1 MIPFI
6 HLLFLTNQEFTITL
20 YPPINITRIYKMDKY
35 EKVFELAKRRGFL
48 WNSFELYGGSR
59 GFYDYGPLGSTL
71 KRRIEQT
78 WREFY
83 VIQEGHM
90 EIECPTIGIED
101 VFVASGHVG
110 GFSDPLCEC
119 KKCGEAF
126 RADHLVENV
135 MSAAGTL
142 SAEQLTQVIKEKG
155 ITCPECGGEF
165 NDAYEFNLMFK
176 TTIGPGTGRQGYLRP
191 ETAQGMF
198 VDFQRLSRFY
208 RDKLP
213 FGAVQIGKSYR
224 NEIAPRQGVI
234 RLREFTQA
242 ECEIFVDPR
251 NKKHPNFERFADREL
266 MLYSQEAQQKGESF
280 RMTVREAVKA
290 GVIAHEVLGY
300 NIALTNEFLTKVGI
314 NPTKL
319 RFRQH
324 LKDEMAHYAI
334 DCWDAEIETERFGW
348 VEIVGIADRTD
359 YDLKAHARVSK
370 TELYVYVEYDEPKMV
385 TRFVVKPNMGKLGP
399 LFKGKAKAV
408 ADALKQLSEAELSL
422 SKDQIKFTV
431 EGEELTVSSDV
442 VDFAEETVKVSG
454 ENVIPH
460 VIEPSYGIDRIF
472 YGVMEHAFDEE
483 NVAQKAA
490 ESGLKGAGEAEGPE
504 DAGKEPGE
512 AKGESE
518 GEGEEEAR
526 LVMHFSSAVAPV
538 QVAVL
543 PLLTR
548 KELADPAKKIIAKL
562 REKSLLVNY
571 DDSGTIGRRYRRNDE
586 IGTPYSVTV
595 DYDTLEDGTV
605 TIRDRDAMRQVR
617 TPIEG
622 IENVLYELIYRGRSF
637 ESAGKPFNF

>member
-1 MIPFI
+1 
-6 HLLFLTNQEFTITL
+6 
-20 YPPINITRIYKMDKY
+20 MDKY

-83 VIQEGHM
+83 VIQEGFM
-90 EIECPTIGIED
+90 EIECPTIGLEE
-101 VFVASGHVG
+101 VFIASGHVG

-119 KKCGEAF
+119 MNCKEAF

-135 MSAAGTL
+135 MDAPGTL
-142 SAEQLTQVIKEKG
+142 SAEDLTKVIRENE
-155 ITCPECGGEF
+155 IRCPECGGEF
-165 NDAYEFNLMFK
+165 RDAHEFNLMFK

-198 VDFQRLSRFY
+198 VDFQRLSKFY

-280 RMTVREAVKA
+280 RMTVQEAVKA
-290 GVIAHEVLGY
+290 GIIAHEILGY

-314 NPTKL
+314 DPTRL

-324 LKDEMAHYAI
+324 LTDEMAHYAI
-334 DCWDAEIETERFGW
+334 DCWDAEIETDRFGW

-385 TRFVVKPNMGKLGP
+385 TRFVVNPNMGKLGP
-399 LFKGKAKAV
+399 IFKGKAKAV
-408 ADALKQLSEAELSL
+408 ADALKQLSEEELSK
-422 SKDQIKFTV
+422 SEIKVTV
-431 EGEELTVSSDV
+431 GGEELTVSSDA

-472 YGVMEHAFDEE
+472 YGVMEHAYDEE
-483 NVAQKAA
+483 NVAQKAVK
-490 ESGLKGAGEAEGPE
+490 SGLKGTEGAGKESEAKDSKTSKDEGEAEG
-504 DAGKEPGE
+504 
-512 AKGESE
+512 
-518 GEGEEEAR
+518 EEETR
-526 LVMHFSSAVAPV
+526 LVMHLASAIAPV

-548 KELADPAKKIIAKL
+548 KELADPAKDIILKL
-562 REKSLLVNY
+562 REKTLLVNY

-586 IGTPYSVTV
+586 IGTPYCVTV
-595 DYDTLEDGTV
+595 DYDTLKDGTV
-605 TIRDRDAMRQVR
+605 TIRDRDSMRQVR
-617 TPIEG
+617 APIKG
-622 IENVLYELIYRGRSF
+622 IENVLYELIYRGRTF
-637 ESAGKPFNF
+637 ESAGNPFNF

>member
-1 MIPFI
+1 
-6 HLLFLTNQEFTITL
+6 
-20 YPPINITRIYKMDKY
+20 MDKY

-71 KRRIEQT
+71 KRRIEQI

-90 EIECPTIGIED
+90 EIECPTIGIEE

-119 KKCGEAF
+119 MNCKEAF
-126 RADHLVENV
+126 RADHLVEDV
-135 MSAAGTL
+135 TDAAGTL
-142 SAEQLTQVIKEKG
+142 SAEELTKVIREKD
-155 ITCPECGGEF
+155 IKCPECGGEF
-165 NDAYEFNLMFK
+165 GDAYEFNLMFK

-242 ECEIFVDPR
+242 ECELFVDPR

-266 MLYSQEAQQKGESF
+266 ILYSQKAQQEGKPV
-280 RMTVREAVKA
+280 RMTVREAVET
-290 GVIAHEVLGY
+290 GVIAHEILGY
-300 NIALTNEFLTKVGI
+300 NIALTNEFLTKVGMD
-314 NPTKL
+314 PSRL

-324 LKDEMAHYAI
+324 LTDEMAHYAI
-334 DCWDAEIETERFGW
+334 DCWDAEIETDRFGW

-370 TELYVYVEYDEPKMV
+370 TDLYVYVEYDEPKMV
-385 TRFVVKPNMGKLGP
+385 TRFAVKPNMGKLGP

-408 ADALKQLSEAELSL
+408 ADALKQLSEEEL
-422 SKDQIKFTV
+422 SKDQIKV
-431 EGEELTVSSDV
+431 IVDGEELTVSSDV
-442 VDFAEETVKVSG
+442 VDFAKETIKVSG
-454 ENVIPH
+454 ENIIPH

-483 NVAQKAA
+483 NVAQKVA
-490 ESGLKGAGEAEGPE
+490 ESGLKGAEGTKSTE
-504 DAGKEPGE
+504 SLEEVEKGLEE
-512 AKGESE
+512 TKGE
-518 GEGEEEAR
+518 GESEEEAR

-548 KELADPAKKIIAKL
+548 KELTDPAKQIVASL
-562 REKSLLVNY
+562 REKNLLVNY

-595 DYDTLEDGTV
+595 DYDTLQDGTV
-605 TIRDRDAMRQVR
+605 TIRDRDSMRQIR
-617 TPIEG
+617 APISG
-622 IENVLYELIYRGRSF
+622 IENVLYDLIYRGRNF

>member
-1 MIPFI
+1 
-6 HLLFLTNQEFTITL
+6 
-20 YPPINITRIYKMDKY
+20 MDKY

-83 VIQEGHM
+83 VIQEGFM
-90 EIECPTIGIED
+90 EIECPTIGLEE
-101 VFVASGHVG
+101 VFIASGHVG

-119 KKCGEAF
+119 MNCKEAF

-135 MSAAGTL
+135 IDAAGTL
-142 SAEQLTQVIKEKG
+142 SAEDLTKVIRENE
-155 ITCPECGGEF
+155 IRCPECGGEF
-165 NDAYEFNLMFK
+165 RDAYEFNLMFK

-198 VDFQRLSRFY
+198 VDFQRLSKFY

-280 RMTVREAVKA
+280 RMTVQEAVKA
-290 GVIAHEVLGY
+290 GIIAHEILGY

-314 NPTKL
+314 DPTRL

-324 LKDEMAHYAI
+324 LTDEMAHYAI
-334 DCWDAEIETERFGW
+334 DCWDAEIETDRFGW

-385 TRFVVKPNMGKLGP
+385 TRFVVNPNMGKLGP
-399 LFKGKAKAV
+399 IFKGKAKAV
-408 ADALKQLSEAELSL
+408 SDALKQLSEEELSK
-422 SKDQIKFTV
+422 SEIKVTV
-431 EGEELTVSSDV
+431 GGEELTVSSDA

-472 YGVMEHAFDEE
+472 YGVMEHAYDEE

-490 ESGLKGAGEAEGPE
+490 KSGLKGTEEAGKEAEPKDSKTSKDEGEAEG
-504 DAGKEPGE
+504 
-512 AKGESE
+512 
-518 GEGEEEAR
+518 EEETR
-526 LVMHFSSAVAPV
+526 LVMHLASAIAPV

-548 KELADPAKKIIAKL
+548 KELADPAKDIILKL
-562 REKSLLVNY
+562 REKTLLVNY

-586 IGTPYSVTV
+586 IGTPYCVTV
-595 DYDTLEDGTV
+595 DYDTLKDGTV
-605 TIRDRDAMRQVR
+605 TIRDRDSMRQVR
-617 TPIEG
+617 APIKG
-622 IENVLYELIYRGRSF
+622 IENVLYELIYRGRTF
-637 ESAGKPFNF
+637 ESAGNPFNF

>member
-1 MIPFI
+1 
-6 HLLFLTNQEFTITL
+6 
-20 YPPINITRIYKMDKY
+20 MDKY

-71 KRRIEQT
+71 KRRIEQI

-83 VIQEGHM
+83 VIQEGFM
-90 EIECPTIGIED
+90 EIECPTIGIEE
-101 VFVASGHVG
+101 VFIASGHVG

-119 KKCGEAF
+119 VNCNEAF

-135 MSAAGTL
+135 MNAAGTL
-142 SAEQLTQVIKEKG
+142 SAEDLTKVIRKYE
-155 ITCPECGGEF
+155 IRCPECGGEF
-165 NDAYEFNLMFK
+165 GDAYEFNLMFK

-251 NKKHPNFERFADREL
+251 NKKHPNFERFAGKEL
-266 MLYSQEAQQKGESF
+266 VLYSQEAQEKGESF

-300 NIALTNEFLTKVGI
+300 NIALTHEFLTKIGI
-314 NPTKL
+314 SPSKL

-324 LKDEMAHYAI
+324 LKNEMAHYAI
-334 DCWDAEIETERFGW
+334 DCWDAEIETDRFGW
-348 VEIVGIADRTD
+348 VEMVGIADRTD
-359 YDLKAHARVSK
+359 YALKAHARVSK

-385 TRFVVKPNMGKLGP
+385 TRFAIKPNMGKLGP
-399 LFKGKAKAV
+399 VFKGKAKAV
-408 ADALKQLSEAELSL
+408 ADALRQLSEEEL
-422 SKDQIKFTV
+422 SKDEITITV
-431 EGEELTVSSDV
+431 DGEELTVSPEMVS
-442 VDFAEETVKVSG
+442 FAEETIKVSG

-490 ESGLKGAGEAEGPE
+490 ESGLKGTEVTE
-504 DAGKEPGE
+504 K
-512 AKGESE
+512 ESE
-518 GEGEEEAR
+518 EVKGDSDAEGEEEAR
-526 LVMHFSSAVAPV
+526 LVMHFSSSVAPV
-538 QVAVL
+538 QVAIL

-548 KELADPAKKIIAKL
+548 KELADPAKEIVAKL
-562 REKSLLVNY
+562 REKTLLVNY

-586 IGTPYSVTV
+586 IGTPYSITV
-595 DYDTLEDGTV
+595 DYDTLDDGTV
-605 TIRDRDAMRQVR
+605 TIRDRDSMRQVR
-617 TPIEG
+617 APIEG
-622 IENVLYELIYRGRSF
+622 IENVLYKLIYSGISF

>member
-1 MIPFI
+1 
-6 HLLFLTNQEFTITL
+6 
-20 YPPINITRIYKMDKY
+20 MDKY

-83 VIQEGHM
+83 VIQEGFM
-90 EIECPTIGIED
+90 EIECPTIGLEE
-101 VFVASGHVG
+101 VFIASGHVG

-119 KKCGEAF
+119 MNCKEAF

-135 MSAAGTL
+135 MDAPGTL
-142 SAEQLTQVIKEKG
+142 SAEDLTKVIRENE
-155 ITCPECGGEF
+155 IRCPECGGEF
-165 NDAYEFNLMFK
+165 REAYEFNLMFK

-198 VDFQRLSRFY
+198 VDFQRLSKFY

-280 RMTVREAVKA
+280 RMTVQEAVKA
-290 GVIAHEVLGY
+290 GIIAHEILGY

-314 NPTKL
+314 DPARL

-324 LKDEMAHYAI
+324 LTDEMAHYAI
-334 DCWDAEIETERFGW
+334 DCWDAEIETDRFGW

-385 TRFVVKPNMGKLGP
+385 TRFVVNPNMGKLGP
-399 LFKGKAKAV
+399 IFKGKAKAV
-408 ADALKQLSEAELSL
+408 ADALKQLSEEELSK
-422 SKDQIKFTV
+422 SEIKVTV
-431 EGEELTVSSDV
+431 GGEELTVSSDA

-472 YGVMEHAFDEE
+472 YGVMEHAYDEE

-490 ESGLKGAGEAEGPE
+490 KSGLKGAEE
-504 DAGKEPGE
+504 AGKESE
-512 AKGESE
+512 AKDSKTSKDEGESE
-518 GEGEEEAR
+518 GEEETR
-526 LVMHFSSAVAPV
+526 LVMHLASAIAPV

-548 KELADPAKKIIAKL
+548 KELADPAKDIILKL
-562 REKSLLVNY
+562 REKTLLVNY

-586 IGTPYSVTV
+586 IGTPYCVTV
-595 DYDTLEDGTV
+595 DYDTLKDGTV
-605 TIRDRDAMRQVR
+605 TIRDRDSMRQVR
-617 TPIEG
+617 APIKG
-622 IENVLYELIYRGRSF
+622 IENVLYELIYRGRTF
-637 ESAGKPFNF
+637 ESAGNPFNF

>member
-1 MIPFI
+1 
-6 HLLFLTNQEFTITL
+6 
-20 YPPINITRIYKMDKY
+20 MDKY

-59 GFYDYGPLGSTL
+59 GFYDYGPLGSAL
-71 KRRIEQT
+71 KRRIEQI

-83 VIQEGHM
+83 VIQEGFM
-90 EIECPTIGIED
+90 EIECPTIGIEE
-101 VFVASGHVG
+101 VFIASGHVG

-119 KKCGEAF
+119 MNCKEAF
-126 RADHLVENV
+126 RADHLVEDV
-135 MSAAGTL
+135 TDAAGTL
-142 SAEQLTQVIKEKG
+142 SAEDLTKVIREKG

-165 NDAYEFNLMFK
+165 GEAYEFNLMFK
-176 TTIGPGTGRQGYLRP
+176 TTIGPGTGRQGFLRP

-251 NKKHPNFERFADREL
+251 NKKHPNFERFADKEL
-266 MLYSQEAQQKGESF
+266 VLYSQKGQVKGESF
-280 RMTVREAVKA
+280 RMTVRDAVKT

-314 NPTKL
+314 DPAKL

-324 LKDEMAHYAI
+324 LTDEMAHYAV
-334 DCWDAEIETERFGW
+334 DCWDAEIETDRFGW
-348 VEIVGIADRTD
+348 VEIVGIADRAD

-370 TELYVYVEYDEPKMV
+370 TELYVYVEYEEPKMV
-385 TRFVVKPNMGKLGP
+385 TRFTVKPNMGKLGP
-399 LFKGKAKAV
+399 VFKGKAKAV
-408 ADALKQLSEAELSL
+408 ADALRQLSEEEL
-422 SKDQIKFTV
+422 SKDEIKVTV
-431 EGEELTVSSDV
+431 DGEELTVSSDA

-472 YGVMEHAFDEE
+472 YGIMEHAYDDE

-490 ESGLKGAGEAEGPE
+490 ESGLKGTEE
-504 DAGKEPGE
+504 AGKESE
-512 AKGESE
+512 A
-518 GEGEEEAR
+518 EGEEETR
-526 LVMHFSSAVAPV
+526 LVMHFASGVAPI

-548 KELADPAKKIIAKL
+548 EELADPAKDIIARL
-562 REKSLLVNY
+562 REKNLLVNY

-586 IGTPYSVTV
+586 IGTPYCVTV

-605 TIRDRDAMRQVR
+605 TIRDRDSMRQIR
-617 TPIEG
+617 APITG
-622 IENVLYELIYRGRSF
+622 IENVLYELIYKDRAF

>member
-1 MIPFI
+1 
-6 HLLFLTNQEFTITL
+6 
-20 YPPINITRIYKMDKY
+20 MDKY

-83 VIQEGHM
+83 VIQEGFM
-90 EIECPTIGIED
+90 EIECPTIGLEE
-101 VFVASGHVG
+101 VFIASGHVG

-119 KKCGEAF
+119 MNCKEAF

-135 MSAAGTL
+135 MDTPGTL
-142 SAEQLTQVIKEKG
+142 SAEDLTKVIRENE
-155 ITCPECGGEF
+155 IRCPECGGEF
-165 NDAYEFNLMFK
+165 REAYEFNLMFK

-198 VDFQRLSRFY
+198 VDFQRLSKFY

-280 RMTVREAVKA
+280 RMTVQEAVKA
-290 GVIAHEVLGY
+290 GIIAHEILGY

-314 NPTKL
+314 DPARL

-324 LKDEMAHYAI
+324 LTDEMAHYAI
-334 DCWDAEIETERFGW
+334 DCWDAEIETDRFGW

-385 TRFVVKPNMGKLGP
+385 TRFAVNPNMGKLGP
-399 LFKGKAKAV
+399 IFKGKAKAV
-408 ADALKQLSEAELSL
+408 ADALKQLSEEELSK
-422 SKDQIKFTV
+422 SEIKVTV
-431 EGEELTVSSDV
+431 GGEELTVSSDA

-472 YGVMEHAFDEE
+472 YGVMEHAYDEE

-490 ESGLKGAGEAEGPE
+490 KSGLKGAEEAGKESEAKDSKTSKDEGEAEG
-504 DAGKEPGE
+504 
-512 AKGESE
+512 
-518 GEGEEEAR
+518 EEETR
-526 LVMHFSSAVAPV
+526 LVMHLASAIAPV

-548 KELADPAKKIIAKL
+548 KELADPAKDIILKL
-562 REKSLLVNY
+562 REKTLLVNY

-586 IGTPYSVTV
+586 IGTPYCVTV
-595 DYDTLEDGTV
+595 DYDTLKDGTV
-605 TIRDRDAMRQVR
+605 TIRDRDSMRQVR
-617 TPIEG
+617 APIKG
-622 IENVLYELIYRGRSF
+622 IENVLYELIYRGRTF
-637 ESAGKPFNF
+637 ESAGNPFNF

>member
-1 MIPFI
+1 
-6 HLLFLTNQEFTITL
+6 
-20 YPPINITRIYKMDKY
+20 MDKY

-83 VIQEGHM
+83 VIQEGFM

-101 VFVASGHVG
+101 VFIASGHVG

-119 KKCGEAF
+119 MNCNEAF
-126 RADHLVENV
+126 RADHLVEHV

-142 SAEQLTQVIKEKG
+142 SAEDLTRVIKENEVK
-155 ITCPECGGEF
+155 CPKCGGDFGE
-165 NDAYEFNLMFK
+165 AYEFNLMFK

-224 NEIAPRQGVI
+224 NEIAPRQCVI

-251 NKKHPNFERFADREL
+251 NKKHPNFERFADKEL
-266 MLYSQEAQQKGESF
+266 ILYSQEAQKKGESF

-290 GVIAHEVLGY
+290 GVIAHEFLGY

-314 NPTKL
+314 NPAKL

-334 DCWDAEIETERFGW
+334 DCWDAEIETDRFGW
-348 VEIVGIADRTD
+348 VEMVGIADRTD

-370 TELYVYVEYDEPKMV
+370 TELYVYVEYDEPRMI
-385 TRFVVKPNMGKLGP
+385 TRFAINPNMGKLGP
-399 LFKGKAKAV
+399 AFKGKARAV
-408 ADALKQLSEAELSL
+408 SDALKQLSEKELS
-422 SKDQIKFTV
+422 KGEIKVTV
-431 EGEELTVSSDV
+431 DGEELTISPDMVS
-442 VDFAEETVKVSG
+442 FAEEAVKVSG

-483 NVAQKAA
+483 NVAQKATEA
-490 ESGLKGAGEAEGPE
+490 GFKGAEE
-504 DAGKEPGE
+504 AGKESE
-512 AKGESE
+512 AVKDENE
-518 GEGEEEAR
+518 AEGEEEAR

-548 KELADPAKKIIAKL
+548 KELSDPAKEIVVKL
-562 REKSLLVNY
+562 RKKTLLVNY

-605 TIRDRDAMRQVR
+605 TIRDRDSMRQVR
-617 TPIEG
+617 IPIKE
-622 IENVLYELIYRGRSF
+622 IENVLYELIYRGSVF

>member
-1 MIPFI
+1 
-6 HLLFLTNQEFTITL
+6 
-20 YPPINITRIYKMDKY
+20 MDKY

-59 GFYDYGPLGSTL
+59 GFYDYGPLGSAL
-71 KRRIEQT
+71 KRRIEQI

-83 VIQEGHM
+83 VIQEGFM
-90 EIECPTIGIED
+90 EIECPTIGIEE
-101 VFVASGHVG
+101 VFIASGHVG

-119 KKCGEAF
+119 MNCKEAF
-126 RADHLVENV
+126 RADHLVEDV
-135 MSAAGTL
+135 TDAAGTL
-142 SAEQLTQVIKEKG
+142 SAEDLTKVIREKG

-165 NDAYEFNLMFK
+165 GEAYEFNLMFK
-176 TTIGPGTGRQGYLRP
+176 TTIGPGTGRQGFLRP

-251 NKKHPNFERFADREL
+251 NKKHPNFERFADKEL
-266 MLYSQEAQQKGESF
+266 VLYSQKGQVKGESF
-280 RMTVREAVKA
+280 RMTVRDAVKT

-314 NPTKL
+314 DPAKL

-324 LKDEMAHYAI
+324 LTDEMAHYAV
-334 DCWDAEIETERFGW
+334 DCWDAEIETDRFGW
-348 VEIVGIADRTD
+348 VEIVGIADRAD

-370 TELYVYVEYDEPKMV
+370 TELYVYVEYEEPKMV
-385 TRFVVKPNMGKLGP
+385 TRFTVKPNMGKLGP
-399 LFKGKAKAV
+399 VFKGKAKAV
-408 ADALKQLSEAELSL
+408 ADALRQLSEEEL
-422 SKDQIKFTV
+422 SKDEIKVTV
-431 EGEELTVSSDV
+431 DGEELTVSSDA

-472 YGVMEHAFDEE
+472 YGIMEHAYDDE

-490 ESGLKGAGEAEGPE
+490 ESGLKGTEE
-504 DAGKEPGE
+504 AGKESE
-512 AKGESE
+512 A
-518 GEGEEEAR
+518 EGEEETR
-526 LVMHFSSAVAPV
+526 LVMHFASGVAPI

-548 KELADPAKKIIAKL
+548 EELADPAKDIIARL
-562 REKSLLVNY
+562 REKNLLVNY

-586 IGTPYSVTV
+586 IGTPYCVTV
-595 DYDTLEDGTV
+595 DYDTLGDGTV
-605 TIRDRDAMRQVR
+605 TIRDRDSMRQIR
-617 TPIEG
+617 APITG
-622 IENVLYELIYRGRSF
+622 IENVLYELIYKDRAF

>member
-1 MIPFI
+1 
-6 HLLFLTNQEFTITL
+6 
-20 YPPINITRIYKMDKY
+20 MDKY

-83 VIQEGHM
+83 VIQEGFM
-90 EIECPTIGIED
+90 EIECPTIGLEE
-101 VFVASGHVG
+101 VFIASGHVG

-119 KKCGEAF
+119 MNCKEAF

-135 MSAAGTL
+135 MDAPGTL
-142 SAEQLTQVIKEKG
+142 SAEDLTKVIRENE
-155 ITCPECGGEF
+155 IRCPECGGEF
-165 NDAYEFNLMFK
+165 REAYEFNLMFK

-198 VDFQRLSRFY
+198 VDFQRLSKFY

-280 RMTVREAVKA
+280 RMTVQEAVKA
-290 GVIAHEVLGY
+290 GIIAHEILGY

-314 NPTKL
+314 DPARL

-324 LKDEMAHYAI
+324 LTDEMAHYAI
-334 DCWDAEIETERFGW
+334 DCWDAEIETDRFGW

-385 TRFVVKPNMGKLGP
+385 TRFVVNPNMGKLGP
-399 LFKGKAKAV
+399 IFKGKAKAV
-408 ADALKQLSEAELSL
+408 ADALKQLSEEELSK
-422 SKDQIKFTV
+422 SEIKVTV
-431 EGEELTVSSDV
+431 GGEELTVSSDA

-472 YGVMEHAFDEE
+472 YGVMEHAYDEE

-490 ESGLKGAGEAEGPE
+490 KSGLKGTEEAGKEAEPKDSKTSKDEGEAEG
-504 DAGKEPGE
+504 
-512 AKGESE
+512 
-518 GEGEEEAR
+518 EEETR
-526 LVMHFSSAVAPV
+526 LVMHLASAIAPV

-548 KELADPAKKIIAKL
+548 KELADPAKDIILKL
-562 REKSLLVNY
+562 REKTLLVNY

-586 IGTPYSVTV
+586 IGTPYCVTV
-595 DYDTLEDGTV
+595 DYDTLKDGTV
-605 TIRDRDAMRQVR
+605 TIRDRDSMRQVR
-617 TPIEG
+617 APIKG
-622 IENVLYELIYRGRSF
+622 IENVLYELIYRGRTF
-637 ESAGKPFNF
+637 ESAGNPFNF

>member
-1 MIPFI
+1 
-6 HLLFLTNQEFTITL
+6 
-20 YPPINITRIYKMDKY
+20 MDKY

-83 VIQEGHM
+83 VIQEGFM

-101 VFVASGHVG
+101 VFIASGHVG

-119 KKCGEAF
+119 MNCKEAF

-142 SAEQLTQVIKEKG
+142 SAEDLTKVIKENG
-155 ITCPECGGEF
+155 VRCPECGGEF
-165 NDAYEFNLMFK
+165 GDAYEFNLMFK

-198 VDFQRLSRFY
+198 VDFQRLSKFY

-266 MLYSQEAQQKGESF
+266 VLYSQEAQQKGESF
-280 RMTVREAVKA
+280 RMTVREAVEA

-314 NPTKL
+314 NPAKL

-334 DCWDAEIETERFGW
+334 DCWDAEIETDRFGW

-385 TRFVVKPNMGKLGP
+385 TRFAVKPNMGKLGP
-399 LFKGKAKAV
+399 IFKGKAKAV
-408 ADALKQLSEAELSL
+408 ADALKQLSEEELSRNE
-422 SKDQIKFTV
+422 IKITV
-431 EGEELTVSSDV
+431 GGEELTVSSDMV
-442 VDFAEETVKVSG
+442 SFAEETVKVSG

-490 ESGLKGAGEAEGPE
+490 ESGLKGTEE
-504 DAGKEPGE
+504 AGKESE
-512 AKGESE
+512 AIKDEKDAES
-518 GEGEEEAR
+518 EEEAR

-538 QVAVL
+538 QVTVL

-548 KELADPAKKIIAKL
+548 KELADPAKEIIAKL
-562 REKSLLVNY
+562 REKTLLVNY

-605 TIRDRDAMRQVR
+605 TIRDRDSMRQIR
-617 TPIEG
+617 APIKG
-622 IENVLYELIYRGRSF
+622 IENVLYELIYRGRDF

>member
-1 MIPFI
+1 
-6 HLLFLTNQEFTITL
+6 
-20 YPPINITRIYKMDKY
+20 MDKY

-83 VIQEGHM
+83 VIQEGFM

-101 VFVASGHVG
+101 VFIASGHVG

-119 KKCGEAF
+119 MNCKEAF
-126 RADHLVENV
+126 RADHLVEHV

-142 SAEQLTQVIKEKG
+142 SAEDLTRVIKENEVK
-155 ITCPECGGEF
+155 CPECGGDFGE
-165 NDAYEFNLMFK
+165 AYEFNLMFK

-251 NKKHPNFERFADREL
+251 NKKHPNFERFADKEL
-266 MLYSQEAQQKGESF
+266 ILYSQEAQKKGESF

-290 GVIAHEVLGY
+290 GVIAHEFLGY

-314 NPTKL
+314 NPAKL

-334 DCWDAEIETERFGW
+334 DCWDAEIETDRFGW
-348 VEIVGIADRTD
+348 VEMVGIADRTD

-370 TELYVYVEYDEPKMV
+370 TELYVYVEYDEPRMI
-385 TRFVVKPNMGKLGP
+385 TRFAINPNMGKLGP
-399 LFKGKAKAV
+399 AFKGKARAV
-408 ADALKQLSEAELSL
+408 SDALKQLSEEELS
-422 SKDQIKFTV
+422 KGEIKVTV
-431 EGEELTVSSDV
+431 DGEELTISPDMVS
-442 VDFAEETVKVSG
+442 FAEETVKVSG

-483 NVAQKAA
+483 NVAQKAT
-490 ESGLKGAGEAEGPE
+490 ESGLKGAEE
-504 DAGKEPGE
+504 AGKESE
-512 AKGESE
+512 AVKDENE
-518 GEGEEEAR
+518 AEGEEESR

-548 KELADPAKKIIAKL
+548 KELSDPAKEIVAKI
-562 REKSLLVNY
+562 REKTLLVNY

-605 TIRDRDAMRQVR
+605 TIRDRDSMRQVR
-617 TPIEG
+617 APIKE
-622 IENVLYELIYRGRSF
+622 IENVLYELIYRGRGF

>member
-1 MIPFI
+1 
-6 HLLFLTNQEFTITL
+6 
-20 YPPINITRIYKMDKY
+20 MDTY

-83 VIQEGHM
+83 VIQEGFM

-101 VFVASGHVG
+101 VFIASGHVG

-119 KKCGEAF
+119 MNCKEAF

-135 MSAAGTL
+135 MKAAGTL
-142 SAEQLTQVIKEKG
+142 SADELTRVIMENG

-165 NDAYEFNLMFK
+165 GDAYEFNLMFK

-266 MLYSQEAQQKGESF
+266 MLYSQEAQQEGKSI
-280 RMTVREAVKA
+280 RMTVREAVEA
-290 GVIAHEVLGY
+290 GVIAHEILGY

-314 NPTKL
+314 DPTRL

-334 DCWDAEIETERFGW
+334 DCWDAEIETDRFGW

-359 YDLKAHARVSK
+359 YDLKAHTRVSK
-370 TELYVYVEYDEPKMV
+370 TELYVYIEYDEPKIV

-399 LFKGKAKAV
+399 VFKGKAKTV
-408 ADALKQLSEAELSL
+408 ADALKQLSEEEL
-422 SKDQIKFTV
+422 SKDEIKITV
-431 EGEELTVSSDV
+431 GGEELTVSSDV

-472 YGVMEHAFDEE
+472 YGIMEHAYDEE

-490 ESGLKGAGEAEGPE
+490 ESGLKGTEEAGKESEAGKDVGEAEG
-504 DAGKEPGE
+504 
-512 AKGESE
+512 
-518 GEGEEEAR
+518 EEENR
-526 LVMHFSSAVAPV
+526 LVMHFASAVAPV

-548 KELADPAKKIIAKL
+548 KELADPAIDIIAKL
-562 REKSLLVNY
+562 REKTLLVNF

-586 IGTPYSVTV
+586 IGTPYCVTV
-595 DYDTLEDGTV
+595 DYDTLEDRTV
-605 TIRDRDAMRQVR
+605 TIRDRDSMRQVR
-617 TPIEG
+617 APIEG
-622 IENVLYELIYRGRSF
+622 IENTLYELIYRGRAF

>member
-1 MIPFI
+1 
-6 HLLFLTNQEFTITL
+6 
-20 YPPINITRIYKMDKY
+20 MDKY

-71 KRRIEQT
+71 KRRIEQI

-83 VIQEGHM
+83 VIQEGFM
-90 EIECPTIGIED
+90 EIECPTIGIEE
-101 VFVASGHVG
+101 VFIASGHVG

-119 KKCGEAF
+119 MNCKEAF

-135 MSAAGTL
+135 MDAAGTL
-142 SAEQLTQVIKEKG
+142 SAGDLTKVIREKG

-165 NDAYEFNLMFK
+165 GEAYEFNLMFK

-251 NKKHPNFERFADREL
+251 NKKHPNFERFADKEL
-266 MLYSQEAQQKGESF
+266 VLHSQEAQQKGESF
-280 RMTVREAVKA
+280 RMTVREAVEA
-290 GVIAHEVLGY
+290 GVIAHEILGY

-314 NPTKL
+314 DPAKL

-324 LKDEMAHYAI
+324 LTDEMAHYAI
-334 DCWDAEIETERFGW
+334 DCWDAEIETDRFGW

-399 LFKGKAKAV
+399 VFKGKAKTV
-408 ADALKQLSEAELSL
+408 ADALKQLSEEELSK
-422 SKDQIKFTV
+422 SEIKVTV
-431 EGEELTVSSDV
+431 DGEELAVSSDMV
-442 VDFAEETVKVSG
+442 SFAEETVKVSG

-483 NVAQKAA
+483 NVAQKAT
-490 ESGLKGAGEAEGPE
+490 ESGLKGIGE
-504 DAGKEPGE
+504 AGKESEAGE
-512 AKGESE
+512 KSEAEKESE
-518 GEGEEEAR
+518 AVKDESDAEGEEEAR
-526 LVMHFSSAVAPV
+526 LIMHFSSAVAPV

-548 KELADPAKKIIAKL
+548 KELADPAKEIVAKL
-562 REKSLLVNY
+562 REKTLLVNY

-605 TIRDRDAMRQVR
+605 TIRDRDSMRQVR
-617 TPIEG
+617 APIKG
-622 IENVLYELIYRGRSF
+622 IENVLYELIYRGRGF

>member
-1 MIPFI
+1 
-6 HLLFLTNQEFTITL
+6 
-20 YPPINITRIYKMDKY
+20 MDKY

-83 VIQEGHM
+83 VIQEGFM
-90 EIECPTIGIED
+90 EIECPTIGIEE
-101 VFVASGHVG
+101 VFIASGHVG

-119 KKCGEAF
+119 MNCKEAF

-135 MSAAGTL
+135 MEAAGTL
-142 SAEQLTQVIKEKG
+142 SAEDLTKVIKENE
-155 ITCPECGGEF
+155 IRCPECGGEF
-165 NDAYEFNLMFK
+165 GEAYEFNLMFK
-176 TTIGPGTGRQGYLRP
+176 TIIGPGTGRQGYLRP

-198 VDFQRLSRFY
+198 VDFQRLSKFY

-251 NKKHPNFERFADREL
+251 NKKHPNFERFADKEL
-266 MLYSQEAQQKGESF
+266 VLYSQKGQEKGESF
-280 RMTVREAVKA
+280 KMTVREAVKT

-314 NPTKL
+314 DPSKL

-324 LKDEMAHYAI
+324 LTDEMAHYAI
-334 DCWDAEIETERFGW
+334 DCWDAEIETDRFGW

-399 LFKGKAKAV
+399 VFKGKAKAV
-408 ADALKQLSEAELSL
+408 ADALKQLSEEEL
-422 SKDQIKFTV
+422 SKDEIKVTV
-431 EGEELTVSSDV
+431 DGEELTVSSDV

-472 YGVMEHAFDEE
+472 YGVMEHAYDEE
-483 NVAQKAA
+483 NVAQKVA
-490 ESGLKGAGEAEGPE
+490 ESGLKGTEE
-504 DAGKEPGE
+504 AGKESEARKDEGE
-512 AKGESE
+512 A
-518 GEGEEEAR
+518 EGEEEAR
-526 LVMHFSSAVAPV
+526 FVMHFASAVAPV

-548 KELADPAKKIIAKL
+548 KELADPAKDIIVKL
-562 REKSLLVNY
+562 REKTLLVNY

-586 IGTPYSVTV
+586 IGTPYCVTV

-605 TIRDRDAMRQVR
+605 TIRDRDSMRQIR
-617 TPIEG
+617 APIQG
-622 IENVLYELIYRGRSF
+622 IENALYELIYRGRTF
-637 ESAGKPFNF
+637 ESTGKPFNF

>member
-1 MIPFI
+1 
-6 HLLFLTNQEFTITL
+6 
-20 YPPINITRIYKMDKY
+20 MDKY

-83 VIQEGHM
+83 VIQEGFM

-101 VFVASGHVG
+101 VFIASGHVG

-119 KKCGEAF
+119 MNCKEAF
-126 RADHLVENV
+126 RADHLVEHV

-142 SAEQLTQVIKEKG
+142 SAEDLTRIIKENEVK
-155 ITCPECGGEF
+155 CPECGGDFGE
-165 NDAYEFNLMFK
+165 AYEFNLMFK

-251 NKKHPNFERFADREL
+251 NKKHPNFERFADKEL
-266 MLYSQEAQQKGESF
+266 ILYSQEAQKKGESF

-290 GVIAHEVLGY
+290 GVIAHEFLGY

-314 NPTKL
+314 NPAKL

-334 DCWDAEIETERFGW
+334 DCWDAEIETDRFGW
-348 VEIVGIADRTD
+348 VEMVGIADRTD
-359 YDLKAHARVSK
+359 YDIKAHARVSK
-370 TELYVYVEYDEPKMV
+370 TELYVYVEYDEPRMI
-385 TRFVVKPNMGKLGP
+385 TRFAINPNMGKLGP
-399 LFKGKAKAV
+399 AFKGKARAV
-408 ADALKQLSEAELSL
+408 SDALKQLSEEELS
-422 SKDQIKFTV
+422 KGEIKVTV
-431 EGEELTVSSDV
+431 DGEELTISPDMVS
-442 VDFAEETVKVSG
+442 FAEETVKVSG

-483 NVAQKAA
+483 NVAQKAT
-490 ESGLKGAGEAEGPE
+490 ESGLKGAEE
-504 DAGKEPGE
+504 AGKESE
-512 AKGESE
+512 AVKDENE
-518 GEGEEEAR
+518 VEGEEEAR

-548 KELADPAKKIIAKL
+548 KELSDPAKEIVVKL
-562 REKSLLVNY
+562 REKTLLVNY

-605 TIRDRDAMRQVR
+605 TIRDRDSMRQVR
-617 TPIEG
+617 APIKE
-622 IENVLYELIYRGRSF
+622 IENLLYELIYRGRGF

>member
-1 MIPFI
+1 
-6 HLLFLTNQEFTITL
+6 
-20 YPPINITRIYKMDKY
+20 MDKY

-59 GFYDYGPLGSTL
+59 GFYDYGPLGSAL
-71 KRRIEQT
+71 KRRIEQI

-83 VIQEGHM
+83 VIQEGFM
-90 EIECPTIGIED
+90 EIECPTIGIEE
-101 VFVASGHVG
+101 VFIASGHVG

-119 KKCGEAF
+119 MNCKEAF
-126 RADHLVENV
+126 RADHLVEDV
-135 MSAAGTL
+135 TDAAGTL
-142 SAEQLTQVIKEKG
+142 SAEDLTKVIREKG

-165 NDAYEFNLMFK
+165 GEAYEFNLMFK
-176 TTIGPGTGRQGYLRP
+176 TTIGPGTGRQGFLRP

-251 NKKHPNFERFADREL
+251 NKKHPNFERFADKEL
-266 MLYSQEAQQKGESF
+266 VLYSQKGQVKGESF
-280 RMTVREAVKA
+280 RMTVRDAVKT

-314 NPTKL
+314 DPAKL

-324 LKDEMAHYAI
+324 LTDEMAHYAV
-334 DCWDAEIETERFGW
+334 DCWDAEIETDRFGW
-348 VEIVGIADRTD
+348 VEIVGIADRAD

-370 TELYVYVEYDEPKMV
+370 TELYVYVEYEEPKMV
-385 TRFVVKPNMGKLGP
+385 TRFTVKPNMGKLGP
-399 LFKGKAKAV
+399 VFKGKAKAV
-408 ADALKQLSEAELSL
+408 ADALRQLSEEEL
-422 SKDQIKFTV
+422 SKDEIKVTV
-431 EGEELTVSSDV
+431 DGEELTVSSDA

-472 YGVMEHAFDEE
+472 YGIMEHAYDDE

-490 ESGLKGAGEAEGPE
+490 ESGLKGTEE
-504 DAGKEPGE
+504 AGKESE
-512 AKGESE
+512 A
-518 GEGEEEAR
+518 EGEEETR
-526 LVMHFSSAVAPV
+526 LVMHIASGVAPI

-548 KELADPAKKIIAKL
+548 EELADPAKDIIARL
-562 REKSLLVNY
+562 REKNLLVNY

-586 IGTPYSVTV
+586 IGTPYCVTV
-595 DYDTLEDGTV
+595 DYDTLGDGTV
-605 TIRDRDAMRQVR
+605 TIRDRDSMRQIR
-617 TPIEG
+617 APITG
-622 IENVLYELIYRGRSF
+622 IENVLYELIYKDRAF

>member
-1 MIPFI
+1 
-6 HLLFLTNQEFTITL
+6 
-20 YPPINITRIYKMDKY
+20 MDKY

-48 WNSFELYGGSR
+48 WNSFELYGGGR

-71 KRRIEQT
+71 KRRIEQI

-83 VIQEGHM
+83 VIQEGFM
-90 EIECPTIGIED
+90 EIECPTIGIEE

-119 KKCGEAF
+119 MNCKEAF

-135 MSAAGTL
+135 TNAAGTL
-142 SAEQLTQVIKEKG
+142 SAEDLTRVIKENKVK
-155 ITCPECGGEF
+155 CPECGGEF
-165 NDAYEFNLMFK
+165 GEAYEFNLMFK

-251 NKKHPNFERFADREL
+251 NKKHPNFERFADKEL
-266 MLYSQEAQQKGESF
+266 ILYSQEAQEKGESF

-314 NPTKL
+314 NPSKL

-334 DCWDAEIETERFGW
+334 DCWDAEIETDRFGW
-348 VEIVGIADRTD
+348 VEMVGIADRTD

-370 TELYVYVEYDEPKMV
+370 TELYVYVEYDEPRMV
-385 TRFVVKPNMGKLGP
+385 TRFTIKPNMGKLGP
-399 LFKGKAKAV
+399 VFKGKASAV
-408 ADALKQLSEAELSL
+408 ADALKQLSEEELSE
-422 SKDQIKFTV
+422 DEIKVTV
-431 EGEELTVSSDV
+431 DGEELTISPDMVS
-442 VDFAEETVKVSG
+442 FAEETVKVSG

-483 NVAQKAA
+483 NVVQKAA
-490 ESGLKGAGEAEGPE
+490 ESGLKGAEE
-504 DAGKEPGE
+504 AGKEF
-512 AKGESE
+512 ESVKDE
-518 GEGEEEAR
+518 RDSEGEEEAR

-548 KELADPAKKIIAKL
+548 KELSDPAREIVIKL
-562 REKSLLVNY
+562 REKTLLVNY

-605 TIRDRDAMRQVR
+605 TIRDRDSMRQVR
-617 TPIEG
+617 APIKE

-637 ESAGKPFNF
+637 DSAGKPFNF

>member
-1 MIPFI
+1 
-6 HLLFLTNQEFTITL
+6 
-20 YPPINITRIYKMDKY
+20 MDKY

-83 VIQEGHM
+83 VIQEGFM
-90 EIECPTIGIED
+90 EIECPTIGIEE
-101 VFVASGHVG
+101 VFIASGHVG

-119 KKCGEAF
+119 MNCKEAF
-126 RADHLVENV
+126 RADHLVQNV
-135 MSAAGTL
+135 MEAAGTL
-142 SAEQLTQVIKEKG
+142 SAEDLTKVIKENG
-155 ITCPECGGEF
+155 IRCPECGGEF
-165 NDAYEFNLMFK
+165 GEAYEFNLMFK

-198 VDFQRLSRFY
+198 VDFQRLSKFY

-242 ECEIFVDPR
+242 ECELFVDPR
-251 NKKHPNFERFADREL
+251 NKKHPNFERFADKEL
-266 MLYSQEAQQKGESF
+266 ALYSQKAQEKGESF
-280 RMTVREAVKA
+280 RMTVREAVKT

-314 NPTKL
+314 DPAKL

-334 DCWDAEIETERFGW
+334 DCWDAEIETDRFGW

-399 LFKGKAKAV
+399 VFKGKAKAV
-408 ADALKQLSEAELSL
+408 SDALKQLSEEEL
-422 SKDQIKFTV
+422 SKDEIKVTV
-431 EGEELTVSSDV
+431 DGEELTVSSDAV
-442 VDFAEETVKVSG
+442 GFAEETVKVSG

-472 YGVMEHAFDEE
+472 YGIMEHAYDEE
-483 NVAQKAA
+483 NVAQKVA
-490 ESGLKGAGEAEGPE
+490 ESGLKGSEE
-504 DAGKEPGE
+504 AGKEAEAGKDEGE
-512 AKGESE
+512 T
-518 GEGEEEAR
+518 EGEEEAR

-548 KELADPAKKIIAKL
+548 KELSDPAKDIIVKL
-562 REKSLLVNY
+562 REKTLLVNY

-586 IGTPYSVTV
+586 IGTPYCVTV

-605 TIRDRDAMRQVR
+605 TIRDRDSMRQIRAPVK
-617 TPIEG
+617 G
-622 IENVLYELIYRGRSF
+622 IENVLYELIYRGRAF

>member
-1 MIPFI
+1 
-6 HLLFLTNQEFTITL
+6 
-20 YPPINITRIYKMDKY
+20 MDKY

-83 VIQEGHM
+83 VIQEGFM
-90 EIECPTIGIED
+90 EIECPTIGIEE
-101 VFVASGHVG
+101 VFIASGHVG

-119 KKCGEAF
+119 MNCKEAF

-135 MSAAGTL
+135 MEAAGTL
-142 SAEQLTQVIKEKG
+142 SAEDLTRVIRENE
-155 ITCPECGGEF
+155 IRCPECGGEF
-165 NDAYEFNLMFK
+165 GDAYEFNLMFK

-251 NKKHPNFERFADREL
+251 NKKHPNFERFADKEL
-266 MLYSQEAQQKGESF
+266 ALYSQKAQEKGEPF
-280 RMTVREAVKA
+280 RMTVREAVET

-314 NPTKL
+314 DPTKL

-324 LKDEMAHYAI
+324 LTDEMAHYAI
-334 DCWDAEIETERFGW
+334 DCWDAEIETDRFGW

-399 LFKGKAKAV
+399 IFKGKAKAV
-408 ADALKQLSEAELSL
+408 ADALKQLSEEEL
-422 SKDQIKFTV
+422 SKDEIKITV
-431 EGEELTVSSDV
+431 DGEGLTVSSDA

-472 YGVMEHAFDEE
+472 YGIMEHAYDEE
-483 NVAQKAA
+483 DVAQKATD
-490 ESGLKGAGEAEGPE
+490 SGLKGTEET
-504 DAGKEPGE
+504 GKEPEAGKGEGE
-512 AKGESE
+512 A
-518 GEGEEEAR
+518 EGEEEAR
-526 LVMHFSSAVAPV
+526 LVMHFTSAVAPV

-548 KELADPAKKIIAKL
+548 KELADPAKDIIVKL
-562 REKSLLVNY
+562 REKTLLVNY

-586 IGTPYSVTV
+586 IGTPYCVTV

-605 TIRDRDAMRQVR
+605 TIRDRDSMRQIR
-617 TPIEG
+617 APIKG
-622 IENVLYELIYRGRSF
+622 IENMLYELIYRGRTF

>member
-6 HLLFLTNQEFTITL
+6 HLLFLANQKFTITL
-20 YPPINITRIYKMDKY
+20 YPPINITRTYKMDKY

-71 KRRIEQT
+71 KRRIEQI

-135 MSAAGTL
+135 MEAAGTL
-142 SAEQLTQVIKEKG
+142 SAEQLTEVIKEKG
-155 ITCPECGGEF
+155 ITCPECGGEL

-242 ECEIFVDPR
+242 ECELFVAPR
-251 NKKHPNFERFADREL
+251 NKKHSNFERFADKEL
-266 MLYSQEAQQKGESF
+266 TLYSQAAQQTGEPI
-280 RMTVREAVKA
+280 RLTVREAVEK

-314 NPTKL
+314 NPAKL

-334 DCWDAEIETERFGW
+334 DCWDAEIETDRFGW

-370 TELYVYVEYDEPKMV
+370 TDLYVYVEYDEPKMV

-408 ADALKQLSEAELSL
+408 ADALKQLSEEEL
-422 SKDQIKFTV
+422 SKDQIKVTV
-431 EGEELTVSSDV
+431 DGEELTVSPDV

-490 ESGLKGAGEAEGPE
+490 ESGLKGAGEAEGAE
-504 DAGKEPGE
+504 KAEKESGE
-512 AKGESE
+512 VKGESE
-518 GEGEEEAR
+518 AEGEEEAR
-526 LVMHFSSAVAPV
+526 LVMHFSSSVAPV

-548 KELADPAKKIIAKL
+548 KELADPAKEIVAKL
-562 REKSLLVNY
+562 REKTLLVNY

-595 DYDTLEDGTV
+595 DYDTLQDGTV
-605 TIRDRDAMRQVR
+605 TIRDRDSMRQIR
-617 TPIEG
+617 APING
-622 IENVLYELIYRGRSF
+622 IENVLYELIYRGRDF

>member
-1 MIPFI
+1 
-6 HLLFLTNQEFTITL
+6 
-20 YPPINITRIYKMDKY
+20 MDKY

-83 VIQEGHM
+83 VIQEGFM

-101 VFVASGHVG
+101 VFIASGHVG
-110 GFSDPLCEC
+110 GFSDHLCEC
-119 KKCGEAF
+119 MNCNEAF
-126 RADHLVENV
+126 RADHLVEHV

-142 SAEQLTQVIKEKG
+142 SAEDLTRVIKENEVK
-155 ITCPECGGEF
+155 CPECGGDFGE
-165 NDAYEFNLMFK
+165 AYEFNLMFK

-251 NKKHPNFERFADREL
+251 NKKHPNFERFADKEL
-266 MLYSQEAQQKGESF
+266 ILYSQEAQKKGESF

-290 GVIAHEVLGY
+290 GVIAHEFLGY

-314 NPTKL
+314 NPAKL

-334 DCWDAEIETERFGW
+334 DCWDAEIETDRFGW
-348 VEIVGIADRTD
+348 VEMVGIADRTD

-370 TELYVYVEYDEPKMV
+370 TELYVYVEYDEPRMI
-385 TRFVVKPNMGKLGP
+385 TRFAINPNMGKLGP
-399 LFKGKAKAV
+399 AFKGKARAV
-408 ADALKQLSEAELSL
+408 SDALKQLSEEEL
-422 SKDQIKFTV
+422 SKDEIKVTV
-431 EGEELTVSSDV
+431 DGEELTISPDMVS
-442 VDFAEETVKVSG
+442 FAEETVKVSG

-483 NVAQKAA
+483 NVAQKATEA
-490 ESGLKGAGEAEGPE
+490 GLKGAEE
-504 DAGKEPGE
+504 AGKESE
-512 AKGESE
+512 AVKDENE
-518 GEGEEEAR
+518 AEGEEEAR

-548 KELADPAKKIIAKL
+548 KELSDPAKEIVVKL
-562 REKSLLVNY
+562 REKILLVNY

-605 TIRDRDAMRQVR
+605 TIRDRDSMRQVR
-617 TPIEG
+617 TPIKE
-622 IENVLYELIYRGRSF
+622 IENVLYELIYRGSVF

>member
-1 MIPFI
+1 
-6 HLLFLTNQEFTITL
+6 
-20 YPPINITRIYKMDKY
+20 MDKY

-135 MSAAGTL
+135 MNAAGTL

-266 MLYSQEAQQKGESF
+266 ILYSQEAQQKGESF

-314 NPTKL
+314 DPARL

-370 TELYVYVEYDEPKMV
+370 TELDVYVEYDEPKMV

-431 EGEELTVSSDV
+431 DGEELTVSSDV

-483 NVAQKAA
+483 NVAQKAG
-490 ESGLKGAGEAEGPE
+490 ESGLKGAGEAEKTENEPE
-504 DAGKEPGE
+504 A

-538 QVAVL
+538 QVAIL

-548 KELADPAKKIIAKL
+548 KELADPAKEIVAKL
-562 REKSLLVNY
+562 REKTLLVNY

-605 TIRDRDAMRQVR
+605 TIRDRDSMRQVR
-617 TPIEG
+617 ASING
-622 IENVLYELIYRGRSF
+622 IENVLYELIYRGRDF

>member
-1 MIPFI
+1 
-6 HLLFLTNQEFTITL
+6 
-20 YPPINITRIYKMDKY
+20 MDKY

-83 VIQEGHM
+83 VIQEGFM
-90 EIECPTIGIED
+90 EIECPTIGLEE
-101 VFVASGHVG
+101 VFIASGHVG

-119 KKCGEAF
+119 MNCKEAF

-135 MSAAGTL
+135 MDAPGTL
-142 SAEQLTQVIKEKG
+142 SAEDLTKVIRENE
-155 ITCPECGGEF
+155 IRCPECGGEF
-165 NDAYEFNLMFK
+165 RDAYEFNLMFK

-198 VDFQRLSRFY
+198 VDFQRLSKFY

-280 RMTVREAVKA
+280 RMTVQEAVKA
-290 GVIAHEVLGY
+290 GIIAHEILGY

-314 NPTKL
+314 DPARL

-324 LKDEMAHYAI
+324 LTDEMAHYAI
-334 DCWDAEIETERFGW
+334 DCWDAEIETDRFGW

-385 TRFVVKPNMGKLGP
+385 TRFVVNPNMGKLGP
-399 LFKGKAKAV
+399 IFKGKAKAV
-408 ADALKQLSEAELSL
+408 ADALKQLSEEELSK
-422 SKDQIKFTV
+422 SEIKVTV
-431 EGEELTVSSDV
+431 GGEELTVSSDA

-472 YGVMEHAFDEE
+472 YGVMEHAYDEE
-483 NVAQKAA
+483 NVTQKAA
-490 ESGLKGAGEAEGPE
+490 KSGLKGAEEAGKESEAKDSKTSKDEGEAEG
-504 DAGKEPGE
+504 
-512 AKGESE
+512 
-518 GEGEEEAR
+518 EEETR
-526 LVMHFSSAVAPV
+526 LVMHLASAIAPV

-548 KELADPAKKIIAKL
+548 KELADPAKDLILKL
-562 REKSLLVNY
+562 REKTLLVNY

-586 IGTPYSVTV
+586 IGTPYCVTV
-595 DYDTLEDGTV
+595 DYDTLKDGTV
-605 TIRDRDAMRQVR
+605 TIRDRDSMRQVR
-617 TPIEG
+617 APIKG
-622 IENVLYELIYRGRSF
+622 IENVLYELIYRDRTF
-637 ESAGKPFNF
+637 ESTGNPFNF

>member
-1 MIPFI
+1 
-6 HLLFLTNQEFTITL
+6 
-20 YPPINITRIYKMDKY
+20 MDKY

-83 VIQEGHM
+83 VIQEGFM

-101 VFVASGHVG
+101 VFIASGHVG

-119 KKCGEAF
+119 MNCKEAF
-126 RADHLVENV
+126 RADHLVEHV

-142 SAEQLTQVIKEKG
+142 SAEDLTRVIKENEVK
-155 ITCPECGGEF
+155 CPECGGEF
-165 NDAYEFNLMFK
+165 GEAYEFNLMFK

-251 NKKHPNFERFADREL
+251 NKKHPNFERFADKEL
-266 MLYSQEAQQKGESF
+266 ILYSQEAQKKGESF

-290 GVIAHEVLGY
+290 GIIAHEFLGY

-314 NPTKL
+314 NPAKL

-334 DCWDAEIETERFGW
+334 DCWDAEIETDRFGW
-348 VEIVGIADRTD
+348 VEMVGIADRTD

-370 TELYVYVEYDEPKMV
+370 TELYVYVEYDEPRMR
-385 TRFVVKPNMGKLGP
+385 TRFAINPNMSKLGP
-399 LFKGKAKAV
+399 AFKGKARAV
-408 ADALKQLSEAELSL
+408 SDALKQLSEEELS
-422 SKDQIKFTV
+422 KGEIKVTV
-431 EGEELTVSSDV
+431 DGEELTISLDMVS
-442 VDFAEETVKVSG
+442 FAEKTVKVSG

-483 NVAQKAA
+483 NVAQKATEA
-490 ESGLKGAGEAEGPE
+490 GLKGAEE
-504 DAGKEPGE
+504 AGKE
-512 AKGESE
+512 SE
-518 GEGEEEAR
+518 TVKDENETEGEEEAR

-548 KELADPAKKIIAKL
+548 KELSDPAKEIVVKL
-562 REKSLLVNY
+562 REKTLLVNY

-605 TIRDRDAMRQVR
+605 TIRDRDSMRQVR
-617 TPIEG
+617 TPIKE
-622 IENVLYELIYRGRSF
+622 IENVLYELIYRGRGF

>member
-1 MIPFI
+1 
-6 HLLFLTNQEFTITL
+6 
-20 YPPINITRIYKMDKY
+20 MDKY

-83 VIQEGHM
+83 VIQEGFM
-90 EIECPTIGIED
+90 EIECPTIGLEE
-101 VFVASGHVG
+101 VFIASGHVG

-119 KKCGEAF
+119 MNCKEAF

-135 MSAAGTL
+135 MDAAGTL
-142 SAEQLTQVIKEKG
+142 SAEDLTKVIRENE
-155 ITCPECGGEF
+155 IRCPECGGEF
-165 NDAYEFNLMFK
+165 GEAYEFNLMFK

-198 VDFQRLSRFY
+198 VDFQRLSKFY

-314 NPTKL
+314 DPARL

-324 LKDEMAHYAI
+324 LTDEMAHYAI
-334 DCWDAEIETERFGW
+334 DCWDAEIETDRFGW

-385 TRFVVKPNMGKLGP
+385 TRFVVNPNMGKLGP
-399 LFKGKAKAV
+399 IFKGKAKAV
-408 ADALKQLSEAELSL
+408 SDALKQLSEEELSK
-422 SKDQIKFTV
+422 SEIKVTV
-431 EGEELTVSSDV
+431 GREELTVSSDA

-472 YGVMEHAFDEE
+472 YGVMEHAYDEE

-490 ESGLKGAGEAEGPE
+490 EFGLKGTEEAKKDSGTKDSRTKDSKTSKDEGEAEG
-504 DAGKEPGE
+504 
-512 AKGESE
+512 
-518 GEGEEEAR
+518 EEETR
-526 LVMHFSSAVAPV
+526 LVMHLASAIAPV

-548 KELADPAKKIIAKL
+548 KELACPAKNIILKL
-562 REKSLLVNY
+562 REKTLLVNY

-586 IGTPYSVTV
+586 IGTPYCVTV

-605 TIRDRDAMRQVR
+605 TIRDRDSMRQVR
-617 TPIEG
+617 APIKG
-622 IENVLYELIYRGRSF
+622 IENVLYELIYRDRTF

>member
-1 MIPFI
+1 
-6 HLLFLTNQEFTITL
+6 
-20 YPPINITRIYKMDKY
+20 MDKY

-83 VIQEGHM
+83 VIQEGFM

-119 KKCGEAF
+119 MNCKEAF
-126 RADHLVENV
+126 RADHLVQNV
-135 MSAAGTL
+135 MEAAGTL
-142 SAEQLTQVIKEKG
+142 SAEALTKVIKENE
-155 ITCPECGGEF
+155 IRCPECGGEF
-165 NDAYEFNLMFK
+165 GDAYEFNLMFK

-251 NKKHPNFERFADREL
+251 NKKHLNFERFADKEL
-266 MLYSQEAQQKGESF
+266 VLYSQKAQETGKPF
-280 RMTVREAVKA
+280 KMTVREAVKT

-314 NPTKL
+314 DPSKL

-334 DCWDAEIETERFGW
+334 DCWDAEIETDRFGW

-359 YDLKAHARVSK
+359 YDLKAHAKVSK

-399 LFKGKAKAV
+399 VFKGKAKAV
-408 ADALKQLSEAELSL
+408 ADALKQLSEEELS
-422 SKDQIKFTV
+422 KNEIKV
-431 EGEELTVSSDV
+431 AVDGEELTVSSDA

-472 YGVMEHAFDEE
+472 YGVMEHAYEE
-483 NVAQKAA
+483 EDVAQKAA
-490 ESGLKGAGEAEGPE
+490 ESGLKGTEEAEKEAETGKGEGEA
-504 DAGKEPGE
+504 
-512 AKGESE
+512 
-518 GEGEEEAR
+518 EGEEEAR
-526 LVMHFSSAVAPV
+526 LVMHFTSAVAPV

-548 KELADPAKKIIAKL
+548 KELADPAKDIIAKL
-562 REKSLLVNY
+562 REKALLVNY

-586 IGTPYSVTV
+586 VGTPYCVTV
-595 DYDTLEDGTV
+595 DYDTLEDETV
-605 TIRDRDAMRQVR
+605 TIRDRDSMRQIRAPVK
-617 TPIEG
+617 G
-622 IENVLYELIYRGRSF
+622 IENLLYELIYRGRAF